1 MTARMTGPAT
11 PDVDKTALRL
21 RMRGL
26 RRRLAAEAPGAA
38 ERAAAALPLDDL
50 PPFKAFAIY
59 HPQGSE
65 LDPIPLAKRLAAG
78 GAATLLPVAE
88 TRDRALVF
96 RVWSADLPLEPDA
109 VGVPSPPRMSGAM
122 APQLV
127 VTPLLAF
134 DRRGGRLGQGG
145 GHYDRTLSKLR
156 AAGPVFILGLAYA
169 GQELAE
175 IPMEPHDERLDAVL
189 TETGYIAVG

>member
-1 MTARMTGPAT
+1 MTGRAT
-11 PDVDKTALRL
+11 PAFDKTALRL

-26 RRRLAAEAPGAA
+26 RRRLAAEAPDAAARAA
-38 ERAAAALPLDDL
+38 ERLPLDRL

-65 LDPIPLAKRLAAG
+65 LDPVPMARRLAEG

-96 RVWSADLPLEPDA
+96 RVWSPELPLEPDA
-109 VGVPSPPRMSGAM
+109 VGVPSPPRMSGSM
-122 APQLV
+122 TPQLIV
-127 VTPLLAF
+127 APLLAF
-134 DRRGGRLGQGG
+134 DRQGGRLGQGG
-145 GHYDRTLSKLR
+145 GHYDRTLQALR
-156 AAGPVFILGLAYA
+156 RTGQVFILGLAYA

-189 TETGYIAVG
+189 TEAGYIELG